1 MRSGWGKLF
10 SPRICGPNSIPRSRP
25 AGFCNCAHQDAFMK
39 HQNETTRVD
48 HPEHPLNKRLKAL
61 EQAFDRRGL
70 IPENYFA
77 EFHKRATEEWKPE
90 NGAKVVARAWTDP
103 KFRQRQIGR
112 AHV

>member
-1 MRSGWGKLF
+1 
-10 SPRICGPNSIPRSRP
+10 
-25 AGFCNCAHQDAFMK
+25 MK

-103 KFRQRQIGR
+103 KFRQRLLADGKAAVAEMGYSMPEQQRQLVAPEDTATVQNVI
-112 AHV
+112 V